1 MKLQNDLREFIA
13 LLNLHD
19 VRYVLVGGYAVAY
32 HGFPRYTG
40 DIDFFIDI
48 ASGNTGRLVTALY
61 DFGFASDTLDAQ
73 LFTFENRII
82 QLGVPPNRIDLLT
95 SISGVTF
102 EETWA
107 NRIHTE
113 IDGQIVPVISLE
125 LLRRNKQASA
135 RPKDLLDLDNL

>member
-1 MKLQNDLREFIA
+1 MKLPNDLREFIA
-13 LLNLHD
+13 LLNSHD
-19 VRYVLVGGYAVAY
+19 ARYVLVGGYAVAY

-48 ASGNTGRLVTALY
+48 ASDNTERLVTALY

-73 LFTFENRII
+73 LFTVENQII

-102 EETWA
+102 DEAWA
-107 NRIHTE
+107 NCIRTE
-113 IDGQIVPVISLE
+113 IDGQIIPVISLE